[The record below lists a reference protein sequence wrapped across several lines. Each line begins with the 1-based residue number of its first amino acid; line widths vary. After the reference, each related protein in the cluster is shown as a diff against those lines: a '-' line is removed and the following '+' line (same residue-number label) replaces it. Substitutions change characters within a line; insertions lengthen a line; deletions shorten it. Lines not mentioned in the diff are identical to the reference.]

1 MNYSHYEDKIVK
13 SLGVALVGWPLPSC
27 VCNPGSL
34 SSNNVDTLMKALDRR
49 ACKWITLMP
58 EEVSARKIDNQ
69 HHAANGEQ
77 VYGPLWKQQARNAA
91 SHGDGKDNDND
102 DNDNE

>member
-1 MNYSHYEDKIVK
+1 MNYSHYEDKIVE
-13 SLGVALVGWPLPSC
+13 SLGVALIGWPLPSR

-34 SSNNVDTLMKALDRR
+34 SSNDLNTLMKALDWGV
-49 ACKWITLMP
+49 CKWIKLTS

-77 VYGPLWKQQARNAA
+77 VYGPPRKQRARNAA
-91 SHGDGKDNDND
+91 SHGGSNNND
-102 DNDNE
+102 DDDDDDE

>member
-13 SLGVALVGWPLPSC
+13 SLGVALVGWPLPSH

-34 SSNNVDTLMKALDRR
+34 SSNNVDTLMKALDCR

-58 EEVSARKIDNQ
+58 EEVSAQKIDNQ
-69 HHAANGEQ
+69 YHAANGEQ
-77 VYGPLWKQQARNAA
+77 VYGPLQKQWAWNAA
-91 SHGDGKDNDND
+91 SHGDGKDNDDDDD
-102 DNDNE
+102 DNK

>member
-13 SLGVALVGWPLPSC
+13 SLGVALVGWPLPSH

-34 SSNNVDTLMKALDRR
+34 SSNDVDTLMKALDRR

-58 EEVSARKIDNQ
+58 EEVSAWKIDNQ

-77 VYGPLWKQQARNAA
+77 VYGPLRKQRARNAA

-102 DNDNE
+102 NDDDE